1 MNIALIAHDNKKALM
16 QNLCVAYQG
25 ILEKHVL
32 YSTGTTG
39 RLIEDVTTLKL
50 HKTLAGILGG
60 EQQVAALITENQLDL
75 LLYLRDPSVPMHPVN
90 ENMDLL
96 MLCDLHNIPVATNL
110 ASAEAM
116 IQALRRGDLDWRNLY
131 H

>member
-75 LLYLRDPSVPMHPVN
+75 LLYLRDPSVRCPCRCPRFLPVSN
-90 ENMDLL
+90 QSD
-96 MLCDLHNIPVATNL
+96 PKYGY
-110 ASAEAM
+110 
-116 IQALRRGDLDWRNLY
+116 R
-131 H
+131 

>member
-96 MLCDLHNIPVATNL
+96 MICDRHNIPVATNL
-110 ASAEAM
+110 ASA
-116 IQALRRGDLDWRNLY
+116 
-131 H
+131 